1 MSTPDTLPNTYR
13 YGTVDPSKLHV
24 ITMISNPVRFS
35 SRYKLWEEFNERM
48 RRCGVSLWTAE
59 LQLGARP
66 FAITDPTNPR
76 HIQLRGRDELWAK
89 ENCLNVLARHLPD
102 DWEYIAWVDADVEF
116 VGWTNPGDWAMEAI
130 DMLQVYQVIQLWQT
144 ATDLGPTGEAL
155 QTFESFMSRYIAE
168 GAMHPENAYHEW
180 HPGFAWAC
188 TREAWEGMGGLFDVG
203 VAGAGDRHMA
213 LALVGQAALSYHKDA
228 PKEYIRAIHEWEQR
242 QLPAV
247 RMDVGF
253 MKGHLI
259 HYWHGK
265 KKDRRYWDRWQIL
278 NDTNFNPGID
288 LVPNY
293 QGVYELSRR
302 GVTQEDFAKS
312 VRLRDLLRYYFR
324 SRNEDSVDL

>member
-1 MSTPDTLPNTYR
+1 MITPETYR
-13 YGTVDPSKLHV
+13 YGTVNPSKLHV

-35 SRYKLWEEFNERM
+35 SRYRLWEEFNERM

-102 DWEYIAWVDADVEF
+102 DWEYVAWVDADVEF
-116 VGWTNPGDWAMEAI
+116 VGWKHPGDWAMEAI

-155 QTFESFMSRYIAE
+155 QTFQSFMSRYIAE
-168 GAMHPENAYHEW
+168 GAMHPETVYHEW

-188 TREAWEGMGGLFDVG
+188 TREAWEAMGGLFDVG

-228 PKEYIRAIHEWEQR
+228 PEPYRRAVLDWERR
-242 QLPAV
+242 QLPSI

-265 KKDRRYWDRWQIL
+265 KKDRRYWDRWEIL
-278 NDTNFNPGID
+278 NETDFNPGVD

-293 QGVYELSRR
+293 QGIYELSRR
-302 GVTQEDFAKS
+302 GIKEEDFARS
-312 VRLRDLLRYYFR
+312 VRLRDLLRHYFR
-324 SRNEDSVDL
+324 VRNEDSIDL